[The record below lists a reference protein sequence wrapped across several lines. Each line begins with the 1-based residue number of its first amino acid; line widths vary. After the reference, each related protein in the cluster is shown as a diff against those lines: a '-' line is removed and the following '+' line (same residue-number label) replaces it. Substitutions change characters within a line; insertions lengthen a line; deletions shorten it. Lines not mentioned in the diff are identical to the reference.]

1 MIQKTICLFVCLCL
15 FRATPLAYGSSQAR
29 GQVGAAAASLC
40 HSHSNAESKQVC
52 NLHHISQQC
61 WILNPLSKNRDRTRV
76 LMDTSWVHY
85 PWAMMGTPNLEHFTF
100 TLSYGPLPANL
111 WAGNFHLHFI
121 DESII
126 YFYVPICSEPSS
138 DSDIF
143 LVS

>member
-1 MIQKTICLFVCLCL
+1 MPIPCLCVCVCVCVCVSFL
-15 FRATPLAYGSSQAR
+15 GPHPWHMEVPRLGVKWELQLPAYVTAP
-29 GQVGAAAASLC
+29 A
-40 HSHSNAESKQVC
+40 KQVC

-61 WILNPLSKNRDRTRV
+61 WILNPLSKDRDRTRV

-126 YFYVPICSEPSS
+126 YFYVPICSEPNS